1 MFIAPIVLAL
11 LIISTPV
18 TLIVDGPIVH
28 GLVTAAAATSVA
40 SIALQFRPGEA
51 QFLSLL
57 IRPAAIIAACPAL
70 WMVFQVLPLN
80 SVGLANPIWE
90 SAATALGHSLA
101 GSISIDPGAT
111 LISLARYLSFVAIA
125 FVSAALT
132 IDRQRAQAC
141 LYLLTAIVSL
151 IALIVLAIVLGGF
164 TFPSNSGGKPVINAA
179 TDISCLGVILATA
192 TALHAFET
200 LERRKL
206 QKPDQSGSA
215 VWSRLI
221 FVGSSVAVVISFLAV
236 AVAATAEAYFAVT
249 CGCAALFAAIL
260 IRRFRLGPWGYSAIA
275 SIALVVAVGIVVP
288 LHGFQKVDLTLAF
301 AVRAPAPLIAL
312 TQRTLTETA
321 WWGTGAGTYAAA
333 LPIYRGISELTA
345 GPLAPTAAA
354 NIAVELGRPF
364 FWAVLAAAMALFI
377 TFLSRALK
385 RHRDSFYS
393 IAGAGC
399 IMTISLLAFTN
410 ISVLSTPVLVVT
422 SAVIGLAIAQS
433 KSRSA

>member
-18 TLIVDGPIVH
+18 TLIVDGPVVH

-57 IRPAAIIAACPAL
+57 IRPAAIIAAFPAL

-192 TALHAFET
+192 TAFHAFET
-200 LERRKL
+200 LERRKM
-206 QKPDQSGSA
+206 QKPDQGGSA
-215 VWSRLI
+215 LWLRLI
-221 FVGSSVAVVISFLAV
+221 FVGSSVAD
-236 AVAATAEAYFAVT
+236 
-249 CGCAALFAAIL
+249 CDKLFGRCRSRDSGNIFCCYL
-260 IRRFRLGPWGYSAIA
+260 WLCHFIRRDLDPPFSPR
-275 SIALVVAVGIVVP
+275 AVGILGNRVNRVGCCGWHRCP
-288 LHGFQKVDLTLAF
+288 PARLSKGGFNARF
-301 AVRAPAPLIAL
+301 CSPCAPAPLIAL
-312 TQRTLTETA
+312 TQRTLTEAA

-333 LPIYRGISELTA
+333 CLFTEAS
-345 GPLAPTAAA
+345 A
-354 NIAVELGRPF
+354 N
-364 FWAVLAAAMALFI
+364 
-377 TFLSRALK
+377 
-385 RHRDSFYS
+385 
-393 IAGAGC
+393 
-399 IMTISLLAFTN
+399 
-410 ISVLSTPVLVVT
+410 
-422 SAVIGLAIAQS
+422 
-433 KSRSA
+433 